1 MRARYV
7 VAVLLVVR
15 GDAPGAHVPLT
26 GERCIMGRHPACQL
40 VLDNPAI
47 SRHHAQVLE
56 SHGSYYVEDLRS
68 RNGTYLNGK
77 LLEGR
82 TPLQDGD
89 QVRISD
95 VVLTF
100 QDSPSAITSET
111 VSSADVKLKP
121 SGEEDLTPVAL
132 GGLAVTR
139 EQDAVDDESRIL
151 LLPDR
156 FEEPVFEPPL
166 VGEIDSRRTDEPRSA
181 VKPETKLRAVLEIA
195 RALGGE
201 LRVDKLLPL
210 VLDKLFGTFPQA
222 EQGFILMKDAEA
234 NRLRVMAT
242 KSRTTTKG
250 GEAVVVSMTVV
261 RAAMDSGK
269 ALLSGNVQRDKRF
282 SKSMSLSRMQIRS
295 MMCVPLLDHEG
306 ESLGVIQVVTRNP
319 DFEFTRED
327 LDLLDAVAAQA
338 ALVIENA
345 KMHEVLIEQRD
356 LERDLEFATQVQLGF
371 LPKAKPRPE
380 HYAFADYYEA
390 ALRVGGDYFDYISL
404 PDGKIAIA
412 VGDVAG
418 KGVPAALLMAR
429 LYASTRFQLLTTPD
443 PAEAVTRLNAEIASS
458 GLGHRFITFLVMV
471 LDPATHRLTIVNAGH
486 PPPLMRT
493 ARGGIEALGRE
504 ASSLPLGILPNQE
517 YTSAE
522 AKLAKGSSVIAFTDG
537 VTEAMSE
544 ARETYGKS
552 RFEEYLKGADGP
564 IDEVVKGL
572 VVDVEAFAGDG
583 PLKDDT
589 CIVALKRDS
598 K

>member
-1 MRARYV
+1 M
-7 VAVLLVVR
+7 AVLCVVR
-15 GDAPGAHVPLT
+15 GDTPGSTVPLND
-26 GERCIMGRHPACQL
+26 ERCIIGRHPACQL

-82 TPLQDGD
+82 TSLADGD

-100 QDSPSAITSET
+100 QETPSASTPET
-111 VSSADVKLKP
+111 VSSPELKLDEI
-121 SGEEDLTPVAL
+121 SDDDLTPVSQ
-132 GGLAVTR
+132 GGLAVTK
-139 EQDAVDDESRIL
+139 EHEAVDDESRIL
-151 LLPDR
+151 VLPDN
-156 FEEPVFEPPL
+156 FEEPDFEPPL
-166 VGEIDSRRTDEPRSA
+166 VGELDSRKSEEPRSG
-181 VKPETKLRAVLEIA
+181 VKAETKLRAVLEIS

-201 LRVDKLLPL
+201 LRVDRLLPL
-210 VLDKLFGTFPQA
+210 VLDKLFGSFPQA
-222 EQGFILMKDAEA
+222 EQGFILMRDTDAT
-234 NRLRVMAT
+234 RLRVMAT
-242 KSRTTTKG
+242 KSRTSTKG
-250 GEAVVVSMTVV
+250 GDAVVVSMTVV
-261 RAAMDSGK
+261 RAAMESGK
-269 ALLSGNVQRDKRF
+269 ALLSGNVQSDKRF
-282 SKSMSLSRMQIRS
+282 NKSTSLSRMQIRS

-306 ESLGVIQVVTRNP
+306 ESLGVIQIVTRNP
-319 DFEFTRED
+319 DFEFTKED
-327 LDLLDAVAAQA
+327 LDLLDAVASQA

-356 LERDLEFATQVQLGF
+356 MERDLEFATQVQLGF
-371 LPKAKPRPE
+371 LPKSKPHAN

-390 ALRVGGDYFDYISL
+390 ALRVGGDYFDYITL
-404 PDGKIAIA
+404 PDGRIAIA

-429 LYASTRFQLLTTPD
+429 LYASTRFQLLTTED

-471 LDPATHRLTIVNAGH
+471 LDTETHELTIVNAGH
-486 PPPLMRT
+486 PPPLMRSPD
-493 ARGGIEALGRE
+493 GKVVPLGRD
-504 ASSLPLGILPNQE
+504 ASSLPLGILPDQQ
-517 YTSAE
+517 YSSASARIE
-522 AKLAKGSSVIAFTDG
+522 PASFVITFTDG

-552 RFEEYLKGADGP
+552 RFGEYLKAADGS

-572 VVDVEAFAGDG
+572 VADVEEFAGEG

-589 CIVALKRDS
+589 CIVALQRKPS
-598 K
+598 